1 MYPIRRID
9 RMDYLAADARSDM
22 MTGSISRPRGPLA
35 LRLCP
40 IALASSD
47 VLAFI
52 VAVFLAF
59 AAIVATRPSP
69 FQRAIGNLQEL
80 GTAWHGWGTLLVLVS
95 LLGFFAARG
104 QYTSRVPFWTQLGD
118 VIMGSAIAL
127 ACDTFLTVAIYNRP
141 VEVEN
146 LLRWI
151 FFVPCLMLARAGVRE
166 LLNAT
171 GLWTINT
178 MVIAGPGIYA
188 QARAALLSDRAMGY
202 QVVGAVEL
210 TAAAA
215 LPEDELLQV
224 MNERGAELVV
234 VGVGTGDMAAER
246 NVIAALRRARR
257 SLALMP
263 AMEGLPVVGLRQ
275 HHFFSHDVVML
286 VSRNNLARPFSRILK
301 AAFDQAV
308 AMVMLVLLAPLLGV
322 LSLLV
327 RMDGGPAFYKHRRI
341 GAGGRSFDCIK
352 FRTMVTN
359 SDEVLRRML
368 AEDPAAAEEWAASQK
383 LKADPR
389 VTRLGNFLRRS
400 SLDELPQLLNVLRG
414 EMSLV
419 GPRPI
424 VQAEIERYADDIDYY
439 YETKPGLTGLWQVS
453 GRSDTSY
460 ARRVRLD
467 VWYVRNWTLWHDIAI
482 LLKTIPAVF
491 LQRGAS

>member
-1 MYPIRRID
+1 ME
-9 RMDYLAADARSDM
+9 YLAADSHAGMMLGAVSHPRSQA
-22 MTGSISRPRGPLA
+22 A

-40 IALASSD
+40 VALAGSD

-52 VAVFLAF
+52 LAVFLAF

-69 FQRAIGNLQEL
+69 FERAIGNLQQL

-104 QYTSRVPFWTQLGD
+104 QYSSRVPFWTQLGD
-118 VIMGSAIAL
+118 VVMGCAIAL
-127 ACDTFLTVAIYNRP
+127 ACDIFLTVAVYDRP
-141 VEVEN
+141 VEVES

-151 FFVPCLMLARAGVRE
+151 FFCPCLLLLRAGVRE
-166 LLNAT
+166 LLNAS

-178 MVIAGPGIYA
+178 LVIADSAVYA

-202 QVVGAVEL
+202 QLVGAIDL
-210 TAAAA
+210 GAAAT
-215 LPEDELLQV
+215 LGDEELLELI
-224 MNERGAELVV
+224 NERGAEFVV
-234 VGVGTGDMAAER
+234 VGVGTGNTAAER
-246 NVIAALRRARR
+246 NIIAALRRARR
-257 SLALMP
+257 SIALIP

-286 VSRNNLARPFSRILK
+286 VSSNNLARPFSRILK
-301 AAFDQAV
+301 AAFDHVV
-308 AMVMLVLLAPLLGV
+308 AMVLLVLLAPLLLA
-322 LSLLV
+322 LSLVV
-327 RMDGGPAFYKHRRI
+327 RLDGGPAFYRHRRI
-341 GAGGRSFDCIK
+341 GAGGHAFDCIK
-352 FRTMVTN
+352 FRTMVLD
-359 SDEVLRRML
+359 SERVLRRVL
-368 AEDPAAAEEWAASQK
+368 DEDPAAAEEWAATQK
-383 LKADPR
+383 LRNDPR
-389 VTRLGNFLRRS
+389 VTRFGQFLRRS

-424 VQAEIERYADDIDYY
+424 VRTEIARYADDIDYY

-491 LQRGAS
+491 LQRGAQ

>member
-9 RMDYLAADARSDM
+9 RMEYLATDAHAEM
-22 MTGSISRPRGPLA
+22 MSGAAIKPRGHAA

-47 VLAFI
+47 VLSFI

-59 AAIVATRPSP
+59 AVLVATRPEP
-69 FQRAIGNLQEL
+69 LERAISNLVQL

-118 VIMGSAIAL
+118 VVMGCAIAS
-127 ACDTFLTVAIYNRP
+127 ACDTFLTVAVYNRP
-141 VEVEN
+141 VEVES
-146 LLRWI
+146 LLRWV
-151 FFVPCLMLARAGVRE
+151 FFCPCLMLLRSGARE
-166 LLNAT
+166 MLNAS

-178 MVIAGPGIYA
+178 LVIAGPGVYD

-202 QVVGAVEL
+202 RLVGAIDL
-210 TAAAA
+210 NAAAS
-215 LPEDELLQV
+215 LGDDELRHLI
-224 MNERGAELVV
+224 NECGAEFVV
-234 VGVGTGDMAAER
+234 VGVGTGHTVAER
-246 NVIAALRRARR
+246 NIIAALRRGRR
-257 SLALMP
+257 SLALIP

-301 AAFDQAV
+301 AAFDHVV
-308 AMVMLVLLAPLLGV
+308 AMLLLVLLTPLLLV
-322 LSLLV
+322 LSILV
-327 RMDGGPAFYKHRRI
+327 RLDGGPAFYRHRRI
-341 GAGGRSFDCIK
+341 GAGGRTFDCIK
-352 FRTMVTN
+352 FRTMVLD
-359 SDEVLRRML
+359 SDAVLRRVL
-368 AEDPAAAEEWAASQK
+368 QQDPTAAEEWAATQK
-383 LKADPR
+383 LRNDPR
-389 VTRLGNFLRRS
+389 VTRLGQFLRRS

-424 VQAEIERYADDIDYY
+424 VQAEIARYADNIDYY
-439 YETKPGLTGLWQVS
+439 SETKPGLTGLWQVS

-467 VWYVRNWTLWHDIAI
+467 VWYVRNWTLWHDVAI

-491 LQRGAS
+491 LQRGAQ